1 MKGLL
6 IKDLCL
12 SRQLKK
18 LVFIIVIVSCI
29 MLYGDPT
36 KIHFVTGYIMLIST
50 TFTLSTLSYDDYN
63 NDMAFLMTL
72 PITRKQYVYEK
83 YLFGI
88 LSILSGWLAALLL
101 IAFFSVL
108 KGIYPDWMEL
118 LAAMLAIFG
127 IGTMTISLSLP
138 FQLKYG
144 TEKGRIAMII
154 VFMAFFL
161 ILTQIAKYTAHLSL
175 PLQNTLNSILQLQ
188 WFWLIA
194 AFFLLLFF
202 ILSVILSLRI
212 MEKKEF

>member
-29 MLYGDPT
+29 MLFGDPT
-36 KIHFVTGYIMLIST
+36 KIHFVTGYIMLISA
-50 TFTLSTLSYDDYN
+50 TFTLSTLSYDDCN
-63 NDMAFLMTL
+63 NDIAFLMTL

-101 IAFFSVL
+101 IIIFSIL
-108 KGIYPDWMEL
+108 KGIHPDWMEL
-118 LAAMLAIFG
+118 MAAMLAIFG

-144 TEKGRIAMII
+144 AEKGRIAMII

-161 ILTQIAKYTAHLSL
+161 ILTQIAKYTARLSL
-175 PLQNTLNSILQLQ
+175 PLQNTLNNILQLQ

>member
-72 PITRKQYVYEK
+72 PITRKQYVFEK

-154 VFMAFFL
+154 AFMAFFL
-161 ILTQIAKYTAHLSL
+161 ILTQIAKYTTHLSL
-175 PLQNTLNSILQLQ
+175 PLQNTLNNILQLQ

-202 ILSVILSLRI
+202 ILSVTLSLRI